1 MKKKWIG
8 LAVVLVLALGMALL
22 YALGPV
28 VGPMP
33 LWMSILPPLVA
44 IVMALII
51 KEVISSLFVGILTG
65 TFLMALYGGASPVS
79 ALGGGLLRV
88 VDTYVVNSLFDADH
102 VTIIVFTLI
111 IGGMVRIITVN
122 GGMQGVVNWLSRRA
136 KGPRSGQLMTFLMD
150 LCIFFDDY
158 SNTLVV
164 GNTMRP
170 VADKLKVSREK
181 LAYIVDSTSAP
192 VVAVAFVT
200 TWIGAEL
207 SYIQDGIRAIGL
219 EASAYSVFFHSLA
232 YSFYPFLTL
241 GFVLMI
247 IFSGRDFGPMLKAE
261 RKARNASAMEIEMTN
276 GVSRPAHIIDALI
289 PLTVLIFGTIIG
301 LIATG
306 YDASVWQAETGFF
319 SKLSATIGAANSYKA
334 LLWASLLSL
343 LTTIVMTLLRGDM
356 EFGKIMEEMV
366 EGFKAMFNAVLIL
379 TMAWSI
385 ALVTKDMHTAEFV
398 SRLLLQWSLSPWL
411 VPVLTFALA
420 ALIGFSTGT
429 SWGTMAILYPLIL
442 PASWLLCQEQGL
454 NVEATMPLFY
464 NVVASVL
471 AGSVMGDHCSPIS
484 DTTIM
489 SSLATSCNHMQHVST
504 QMPYA
509 LTVGATAL
517 LMGVLPTALGLPSRV
532 AFLTGFAVL
541 WLVVRF
547 VGKKV

>member
-8 LAVVLVLALGMALL
+8 LTVVIALVVGMVLL

-28 VGPMP
+28 SGPMP
-33 LWMSILPPLVA
+33 LWLSILPPLVA
-44 IVMALII
+44 IVMALLI

-65 TFLMALYGGASPVS
+65 TFLMALYGGASPAT

-88 VDTYVVNSLFDADH
+88 VDTYVVGSLFDVDH
-102 VTIIVFTLI
+102 VTIIVFTLV
-111 IGGMVRIITVN
+111 IGGMVRVITAN
-122 GGMQGVVNWLSRRA
+122 GGMRGIVNWLSRRA

-170 VADKLKVSREK
+170 IADRLKVSREK
-181 LAYIVDSTSAP
+181 LSYIVDSTSAP

-207 SYIQDGIRAIGL
+207 SYIQDGINAIGL
-219 EASAYSVFFHSLA
+219 NTSAYSVFFHSLA

-261 RKARNASAMEIEMTN
+261 RKARMAETVASEQNNNEPQ
-276 GVSRPAHIIDALI
+276 SAHIIDALI
-289 PLTVLIFGTIIG
+289 PLAVLIFGTIIG
-301 LIATG
+301 LVFTG
-306 YDASVWQAETGFF
+306 YDASVWKTNSGFF

-343 LTTIVMTLLRGDM
+343 LMAIVMTLLRGKM
-356 EFGKIMEEMV
+356 KFGKVMEEMV

-385 ALVTKDMHTAEFV
+385 ALLTKDMHTAEFV
-398 SRLLLQWSLSPWL
+398 SQLLLQWSLSPAL
-411 VPVLTFALA
+411 VPMLTFVLA

-442 PASWLLCQEQGL
+442 PSSWLLCQEQGL
-454 NVEATMPLFY
+454 GVDATMPLFY

-471 AGSVMGDHCSPIS
+471 AGAVMGDRCSPIS

-489 SSLATSCNHMQHVST
+489 SSLASRCDHLQHVST

-509 LTVGATAL
+509 LTVGTVAL
-517 LMGVLPTALGLPSRV
+517 LVGVMPTAMGLPSWV
-532 AFLTGFAVL
+532 AFLMGFVVL
-541 WLVVRF
+541 WLVVRL